1 MEEETISV
9 EPSAENGNLPVDAPS
24 EQQEETV
31 IPTEEIKGTV
41 QPIEPTLYDLPDGR
55 KVDGETLA
63 KEWKDNFLP
72 EFTRKSQALAE
83 IEKAKNI
90 NNKEVIEDP
99 YEKPDYIPQSY
110 AEIIKEAE
118 KRALE
123 TLENREKKAIEQQ
136 QAVETEVSNQLSEL
150 KKLDANLN
158 EDVLF
163 LHANEYREKY
173 GVSFPN
179 LKTAYKHMKDVEGL
193 TKTVQQTTV
202 KNMQKKA
209 DPVSTTG
216 GKANGVALN
225 PNQFSNAREYL
236 KALGGTQ

>member
-1 MEEETISV
+1 MSDEEISV
-9 EPSAENGNLPVDAPS
+9 APSEENGNLPVDAPS
-24 EQQEETV
+24 ELQEETV
-31 IPTEEIKGTV
+31 IPTEEIKETEQPTV
-41 QPIEPTLYDLPDGR
+41 PLYDLPDGR

-90 NNKEVIEDP
+90 NKETIEDP
-99 YEKPDYIPQSY
+99 YEKPDYIPQNY
-110 AEIIKEAE
+110 AEIIKVAKERAIEEIKAE
-118 KRALE
+118 EQRAV
-123 TLENREKKAIEQQ
+123 EQQ
-136 QAVETEVSNQLSEL
+136 QQVETEVANQLSEL
-150 KKLDANLN
+150 KKIDANLN
-158 EDVLF
+158 EDALF

-173 GVSFPN
+173 GVSFPD
-179 LKTAYKHMKDVEGL
+179 LQTAYKHMKDVEGL